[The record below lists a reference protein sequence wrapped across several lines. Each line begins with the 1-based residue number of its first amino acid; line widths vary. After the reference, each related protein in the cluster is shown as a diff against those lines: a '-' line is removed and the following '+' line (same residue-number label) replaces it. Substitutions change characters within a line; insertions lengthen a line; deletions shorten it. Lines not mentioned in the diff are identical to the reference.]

1 MRNILTLGSIRLV
14 AFVLLVTV
22 AFNLPVWAQNP
33 ELQQRLAEV
42 KQAMGTEQ
50 AGACAIYLD
59 RAGHHQ
65 FER

>member
-42 KQAMGTEQ
+42 KQAMAQNKQ
-50 AGACAIYLD
+50 ALAQYTWA
-59 RAGHHQ
+59 
-65 FER
+65 E